1 MKANFKFVISMLALV
16 MALSL
21 SAFGQETTGSIE
33 VTVRD
38 TAGAVVPNV
47 SVTITSA
54 GTTGYSRTVNADADG
69 FVRVLQVPPGVYTV
83 TSAATAG
90 FAEKTVS
97 NVQVNLG
104 RATPVSL
111 ELGTSVSAEV
121 TVGSDVQAIDAT
133 DSKIQTTVSAREAE
147 LLPKGTNFASLL
159 KVSPAVRNEP
169 ASGQFQIDGSSG
181 SENTFIINGQEVT
194 NARTGVL
201 NENSNLPFQLVQEI
215 QVKTNGFEAEF
226 GGATGGVVN
235 VVTKGGGN
243 EFHGEFGSQ
252 FRPESL
258 LPRARSTTILNTN
271 GFAEAIPAG
280 RDGGYGIY
288 PTATLGGPIVKD
300 KLWFFGSYTPQYF
313 SRERTIEYFD
323 EESRASLGSYD
334 YKAKQTNHYAYLR
347 LDAQPF
353 QKLRLTG
360 DYTWNPIV
368 QDGLL
373 PAYSTIYNFAEG
385 DTPTSPA
392 EYAARGGRQNAQSV
406 TGQATW
412 YPTSNFILNA
422 RGGHYFLNEKLGTYG
437 LDVSTARVL
446 CSGSSPTQF
455 PDGFGCA
462 RGQVANG
469 VLLGSNTLYD
479 ATARNTFDIDA
490 TYLFNGLGRHEIKG
504 GYQLNAI
511 SNKLLS
517 QDTDQIVLRYGQTIA
532 AHSGRNIP
540 SSPNALGSVTL
551 IQYREQGDVS
561 SRNEGL
567 FIQDKWQIHP
577 RVTLNL
583 GLRTERENVPSFN
596 PEAPDLKF
604 GFGDKIA
611 PRLGVAWDVTGDG
624 KTKLSAFYGWFYD
637 RFKYEL
643 PRGSFGGAY
652 YHQYFGEIFAGDTAS
667 TFTSE
672 ALLGGGTGSIGGNCP
687 TGAGASTTPIF
698 GRIRCD
704 IDYRVPSNAG
714 LGVEFGAIDPDIKA
728 FRQSEFTV
736 TAERQLSRD
745 FVLSGR
751 FTNKQVD
758 WAIEDAG
765 FLTTSGSEA
774 YVIGN
779 PGSGLHRQLSEENG
793 LLALKPERKY
803 RALEVRLDKR
813 FSNNYYFNLNYT
825 YSQLRGNYSGLASS
839 DEEGRV
845 SPNVNRYFDLPH
857 AGYTVAGGPDNGPLP
872 TDRPHALNFFGAYS
886 LDWND
891 RFGFGANNTTE
902 FQFFT
907 TVQSGTPMT
916 TVVDILG
923 IDTVPLYGRGDLGR
937 TETFTQ
943 TDLAIRHRFRFGRD
957 NRFTLVAEADAINVF
972 NEGNVVG
979 INNLINIADFDL
991 TDPALGLVTEAE
1003 SLQDNAY
1010 PLAIGRFQR
1019 NGAPALVTEANS
1031 DVYALYGIP
1040 NLFQAKREFRFG
1052 FRLLF

>member
-1 MKANFKFVISMLALV
+1 MKASIKYFSSMLALV
-16 MALSL
+16 LALTL
-21 SAFGQETTGSIE
+21 SAFGQETTGTIE

-38 TAGAVVPNV
+38 SAGAVVPNA
-47 SVTITSA
+47 SITITSTGTA
-54 GTTGYSRTVNADADG
+54 GYRRTVSSDENG

-83 TSAATAG
+83 TSAAVAG
-90 FAEKTVS
+90 FGEKTVD

-111 ELGTSVSAEV
+111 ELGTTVSAEV
-121 TVGSDVQAIDAT
+121 TVGSDVQPIDTT

-194 NARTGVL
+194 NARTGIL
-201 NENSNLPFQLVQEI
+201 NENSNLPFQLVQEF

-243 EFHGEFGSQ
+243 QFRGEFGSQ
-252 FRPESL
+252 FRPL
-258 LPRARSTTILNTN
+258 GLQPRARQGAILHN
-271 GFAEAIPAG
+271 GVADPISAG
-280 RDGGYGIY
+280 RDSGYGIY
-288 PTATLGGPIVKD
+288 PTATLGGPILKD

-313 SRERTIEYFD
+313 SRERTIEYLD
-323 EESRASLGSYD
+323 ADDGTSIGATT
-334 YKAKQTNHYAYLR
+334 YKAKQTNHYAYAR

-373 PAYSTIYNFAEG
+373 PAYTTLYDFVQG
-385 DTPTSPA
+385 DTPYTSQ
-392 EYAARGGRQNAQSV
+392 EFAARGGRQNAQSV
-406 TGQATW
+406 TGQGTW
-412 YPTSNFILNA
+412 YPTNNFILNV
-422 RGGHYFLNEKLGTYG
+422 RGGHYFLNEKLNTYG

-446 CSGSSPTQF
+446 CSASSPTEF
-455 PDGFGCA
+455 PDGFGCS
-462 RGQVANG
+462 RGVVANG
-469 VLLGSNTLYD
+469 VILGSNTLYD
-479 ATARNTFDIDA
+479 ATARNTFDIDG
-490 TYLFNGLGRHEIKG
+490 TFMFNGFGRHEIKA
-504 GYQLNAI
+504 GYQLNAL
-511 SNKLLS
+511 SNQLLS

-561 SRNEGL
+561 SRNEGI
-567 FIQDKWQIHP
+567 FIQDKWQVHP

-596 PEAPDLKF
+596 PEAPDLEF

-652 YHQYFGEIFAGDTAS
+652 YHQYFGEIFAGDNAS

-672 ALLGGGTGSIGGNCP
+672 ALLKGGTGSIGGNCP
-687 TGAGASTTPIF
+687 TGSSASTTPIF

-714 LGVEFGAIDPDIKA
+714 LGVEYGAIDPDIKA

-736 TAERQLSRD
+736 TAERELSRD

-779 PGSGLHRQLSEENG
+779 PGSGLHRQISEENG
-793 LLALKPERKY
+793 LLALKPERNYK
-803 RALEVRLDKR
+803 ALEIRLDKR
-813 FSNNYYFNLNYT
+813 FSNSYYFNLNYT
-825 YSQLRGNYSGLASS
+825 YSRLRGNYSGLASS

-857 AGYTVAGGPDNGPLP
+857 SGYTVAGGPDNGPLP
-872 TDRPHALNFFGAYS
+872 TDRPHVLNFFGAYS
-886 LDWND
+886 LDWNE
-891 RFGFGANNTTE
+891 RFGFAANNTTE
-902 FQFFT
+902 FQLFT

-937 TETFTQ
+937 TEAFTQ
-943 TDLAIRHRFRFGRD
+943 TDFAIRHRFRFGRD
-957 NRFTLVAEADAINVF
+957 NRFTLVAEADALNVF
-972 NEGNVVG
+972 NENNVVG
-979 INNLINIADFDL
+979 INNLINIEDFDL
-991 TDPALGLVTEAE
+991 TTPSLGLVTLAE
-1003 SLQDNAY
+1003 SNQDDAY

-1019 NGAPALVTEANS
+1019 NGAPALVDAAKS
-1031 DVYALYGIP
+1031 DIYPLYQLP
-1040 NLFQAKREFRFG
+1040 DLFQAPREFRFG
-1052 FRLLF
+1052 IRLLF